1 MPEKAREHVL
11 KRIRH
16 ASFSGKRGQV
26 AKYILDH
33 HIEAAFLTAAEL
45 ARRAGVSEPT
55 VIRFAI
61 DLGFSG
67 YPALQRA
74 LQDLVQQ
81 ELTTVDRIKIQ
92 ALHREN
98 KDPAIRSLWLDL
110 RNLEET
116 IKLVDPKA
124 IAQVVEKLI
133 RADRVIVVGLR
144 MSAALATYMR
154 LALKKSVPT
163 VVAVTS
169 GDGSFFDELVYT
181 TPRSVVI
188 GIGFPRYARPTIEY
202 LEAAR
207 AKGVTTVALTDSE
220 LSPLVAHADHVLLAR
235 CRALSYVDSFAAP
248 IALIGAIA
256 TALSLRTE
264 HTERLEE
271 LEALWKRYQV
281 FY

>member
-1 MPEKAREHVL
+1 
-11 KRIRH
+11 
-16 ASFSGKRGQV
+16 V

-55 VIRFAI
+55 VIRFAT

-81 ELTTVDRIKIQ
+81 ELTTVDRIKIR
-92 ALHREN
+92 ALRRQN
-98 KDPAIRSLWLDL
+98 KDPAVQSLWQDL

-116 IKLVDPKA
+116 IKLIDPKTM
-124 IAQVVEKLI
+124 AQVVEKLF

-163 VVAVTS
+163 VVAVTR
-169 GDGSFFDELVYT
+169 GDGSFFDELVWAT
-181 TPRSVVI
+181 SKSVVV
-188 GIGFPRYARPTIEY
+188 GIGFPRYSRATPGY
-202 LEAAR
+202 LAAAR
-207 AKGVTTVALTDSE
+207 AKGVTTVAITDSE
-220 LSPLVAHADHVLLAR
+220 LSPLVPHADHVLLAR
-235 CRALSYVDSFAAP
+235 CRALSYVDSFTAP

-256 TALSLRTE
+256 TALSLRSE

>member
-11 KRIRH
+11 KRIRRK
-16 ASFSGKRGQV
+16 SFAGKRSQV

-55 VIRFAI
+55 VIRFAT

-256 TALSLRTE
+256 TALSLRSE

>member
-1 MPEKAREHVL
+1 MPDKAREHVL
-11 KRIRH
+11 KRIRRT
-16 ASFSGKRGQV
+16 SFSGKRGQV

-55 VIRFAI
+55 VIRFAT

-116 IKLVDPKA
+116 IKLIDPKA
-124 IAQVVEKLI
+124 MAQVVEKLAT
-133 RADRVIVVGLR
+133 ADRVIVVGLR

-154 LALKKSVPT
+154 LALKKSVST

-169 GDGSFFDELVYT
+169 EDGSFFDELVYT

-188 GIGFPRYARPTIEY
+188 GIGFPRYARPTIDY

-235 CRALSYVDSFAAP
+235 CRALSYVDSFTAP

>member
-1 MPEKAREHVL
+1 MPEKARDHVL
-11 KRIRH
+11 KRIRCK
-16 ASFSGKRGQV
+16 SFAGKRGQV

-256 TALSLRTE
+256 TALSLRSE